1 MQILNMYHYTTKVCD
16 YCRSFRNISQSDEFD
31 DMKILITGAAGFLG
45 SHLAEKY
52 VTDGHVVYTLDNL
65 MNGNLNNIRTLLHKK
80 NFKFIHDDIL
90 SEDVYS
96 RLPSDLDAI
105 IHLAAQIHV
114 DRSIVNPEETFK
126 INVNGTLKILEFARM
141 NDVQKVLHASTSEVY
156 GSAQHVP
163 MDENH
168 SLSAKHPY
176 GVSKIAADRLC
187 YTYNE
192 TYDLG
197 VEIVRCF
204 NFFGPRQK
212 DTGYG
217 GVIAIFV
224 SRVLQNKPPIIYG
237 DGEQTRDY
245 MYVEDAVD
253 AFDRVLMAKGNPA
266 RNGMNFGSGRE
277 ITVNK
282 IAQLVIENAAVNK
295 NLKAI
300 HVEARPVEVQRLF
313 ADISKSN
320 KLLGF
325 TPKIEFESG
334 LLRLIDWY
342 KNYKSELWV
351 Y

>member
-1 MQILNMYHYTTKVCD
+1 
-16 YCRSFRNISQSDEFD
+16 
-31 DMKILITGAAGFLG
+31 MKILITGAAGFLG
-45 SHLAEKY
+45 SHLSEKY
-52 VTDGHVVYTLDNL
+52 ANEGHTVYALDNL

-80 NFKFIHDDIL
+80 NFKFIQDDIL
-90 SEDVYS
+90 REEVYS
-96 RLPSDLDAI
+96 KLPDDLDAI
-105 IHLAAQIHV
+105 INLAAQIHV
-114 DRSIVNPEETFK
+114 DRSIVNPAETFK
-126 INVNGTLKILEFARM
+126 INATGTLKILEFARM
-141 NDVQKVLHASTSEVY
+141 NDVKKVLHASTSEVY
-156 GSAQHVP
+156 GSAQYVP

-168 SLSAKHPY
+168 PLAAEHPY

-192 TYDLG
+192 TYGLG

-224 SRVLQNKPPIIYG
+224 NRVLQNKPPVIYG
-237 DGEQTRDY
+237 DGKQTRDY
-245 MYVEDAVD
+245 MYVDDAVD
-253 AFDRVLMAKGNPA
+253 AFDRVLMAKGNPGK
-266 RNGMNFGSGRE
+266 NGINFGSGNE
-277 ITVNK
+277 ISVND
-282 IAQLVIENAAVNK
+282 IADLIIKHAAVDK

-325 TPKIEFESG
+325 TPKIEFEKG
-334 LLRLIDWY
+334 ILLLIDWY

>member
-1 MQILNMYHYTTKVCD
+1 
-16 YCRSFRNISQSDEFD
+16 
-31 DMKILITGAAGFLG
+31 MKILITGAAGFLG
-45 SHLAEKY
+45 SHLSEKY
-52 VTDGHVVYTLDNL
+52 VSEGHTVYALDNL

-80 NFKFIHDDIL
+80 NFKFIHDDIQND
-90 SEDVYS
+90 EVYS
-96 RLPSDLDAI
+96 RLPTDLDSI

-114 DRSIVNPEETFK
+114 DRSIVNPAETFR
-126 INVNGTLKILEFARM
+126 INTTGTLKILEFARM
-141 NDVQKVLHASTSEVY
+141 NDVKKVLHASTSEVY
-156 GSAQHVP
+156 GSAQYVP

-168 SLSAKHPY
+168 PLGAEHPY

-197 VEIVRCF
+197 VEIIRCF

-224 SRVLQNKPPIIYG
+224 NRVLQNKPPVIYG
-237 DGEQTRDY
+237 DGKQTRDY
-245 MYVEDAVD
+245 MYVDDAVD
-253 AFDRVLMAKGNPA
+253 AFDRVLMTKGNPGK
-266 RNGMNFGSGRE
+266 NGINFGSGKE
-277 ITVNK
+277 ITVNE
-282 IAQLVIENAAVNK
+282 IADLIIRHAAVNK
-295 NLKAI
+295 ALKPI

-320 KLLGF
+320 KVLGF
-325 TPKIEFESG
+325 TPKIEFENG
-334 LLRLIDWY
+334 ILRLIDWY